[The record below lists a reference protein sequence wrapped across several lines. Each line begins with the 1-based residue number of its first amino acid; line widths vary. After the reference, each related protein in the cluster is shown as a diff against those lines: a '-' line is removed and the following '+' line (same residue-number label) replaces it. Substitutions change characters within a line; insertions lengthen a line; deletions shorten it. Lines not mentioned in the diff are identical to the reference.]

1 MRESVKVKNLGKF
14 GWREVWFGGC
24 VPRRADDDDDDDDEK
39 LGGWRG
45 SVYLGGLRRA
55 IDNWIPGNDG
65 RDGRP
70 TDKIGIKPIQP
81 TTSQL
86 QKSHQQV
93 FKAYTVLIY
102 LAPRHLD
109 RGKQILLLWFVFG
122 ASTALAGVWLKIWPK
137 QCSNFGGKFTWNT
150 WYTWFLL
157 ELIPLGH
164 QCYNLFI
171 CFIY

>member
-1 MRESVKVKNLGKF
+1 MFKPQTNTLLPIFPQILQKIICSKGNEMRESVKVKNLGKCW
-14 GWREVWFGGC
+14 WREVWFGGC
-24 VPRRADDDDDDDDEK
+24 VPRRADDDDEK

-93 FKAYTVLIY
+93 FKAYTFLIY
-102 LAPRHLD
+102 LAHP
-109 RGKQILLLWFVFG
+109 GTWTEGSKYCSCGLLLVQ
-122 ASTALAGVWLKIWPK
+122 T
-137 QCSNFGGKFTWNT
+137 
-150 WYTWFLL
+150 LL
-157 ELIPLGH
+157 WRECG
-164 QCYNLFI
+164 
-171 CFIY
+171 

>member
-1 MRESVKVKNLGKF
+1 MRESVKVKNLGKCW
-14 GWREVWFGGC
+14 WREVWFGGC
-24 VPRRADDDDDDDDEK
+24 VPRRADDDDEK

-93 FKAYTVLIY
+93 FKAYTFLMGT
-102 LAPRHLD
+102 PRQTWTE
-109 RGKQILLLWFVFG
+109 GSKYCSWFITWFAFG
-122 ASTALAGVWLKIWPK
+122 DNTALAGVWFKIWPK
-137 QCSNFGGKFTWNT
+137 HCSKFGGKFTWKT